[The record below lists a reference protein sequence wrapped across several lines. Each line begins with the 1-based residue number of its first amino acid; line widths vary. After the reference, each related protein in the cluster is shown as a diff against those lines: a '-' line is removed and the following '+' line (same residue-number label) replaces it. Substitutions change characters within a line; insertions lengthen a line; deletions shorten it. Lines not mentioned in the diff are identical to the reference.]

1 MNHSRLIAA
10 GLLGLGTLLP
20 VPASVSLPLPWG
32 SRAAQ
37 AQDLELSDAERKSYR
52 SSQNFGF
59 SLHFGPYRPEVDSE
73 FGNRRNPGPYQL
85 IFGSGSKLLSQ
96 ADFEYQF
103 LHTHGTLGVGLS
115 AGYFSATGKARL
127 ADYSGAESNDDS
139 RLRLIPLAA
148 SLVYRFSVLNDRYG
162 IPFAPYAKA
171 GFDYVI
177 WAVNDGNGRIV
188 SDGNNGK
195 ARGATLGWHG
205 TLGLSLVLDFMDP
218 DAAHEFDSDTGVNHT
233 HLFFEYTKATVNGLG
248 EAHKLRVGDTT
259 WNMGLLFEF

>member
-1 MNHSRLIAA
+1 VNARRIFVA
-10 GLLGLGTLLP
+10 GLLGVGLSL
-20 VPASVSLPLPWG
+20 SLPTSTRWG
-32 SRAAQ
+32 ASLAQ
-37 AQDLELSDAERKSYR
+37 AQDLELSDAEKKSYR
-52 SSQNFGF
+52 SGQNFGF
-59 SLHFGPYRPEVDSE
+59 SLHFGPYRPNVDSE
-73 FGNRRNPGPYQL
+73 FGGQRQEGPYQL

-103 LHTHGTLGVGLS
+103 LHTFGIVAAGLS
-115 AGYFSATGKARL
+115 AGYFSVTGKSLRTNFQ
-127 ADYSGAESNDDS
+127 GEESNDDS
-139 RLRLIPLAA
+139 RLRLFPLAA
-148 SLVYRFSVLNDRYG
+148 SLIYRLSVTNDRYG
-162 IPFAPYAKA
+162 VPLIPYAKA

-177 WAVNDGNGRIV
+177 WAVNDGNGKIV

-195 ARGATLGWHG
+195 ARGGTLGWHA

-248 EAHKLRVGDTT
+248 ESHKLRVGDTT